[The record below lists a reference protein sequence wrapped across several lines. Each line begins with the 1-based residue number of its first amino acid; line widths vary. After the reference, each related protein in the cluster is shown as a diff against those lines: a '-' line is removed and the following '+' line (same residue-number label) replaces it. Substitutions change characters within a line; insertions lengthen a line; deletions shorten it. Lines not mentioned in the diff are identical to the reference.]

1 MTQQQ
6 TKNPFLKLL
15 PFAIIALA
23 LIAAVG
29 MIKSKAKIQSR
40 PTVITSPLVE
50 VLEVKLETVQLSVK
64 SQGNVE
70 AKQKTKMVSE
80 VSGRVIWISENF
92 QNGALVS
99 KGEALL
105 QIETVNYEAALALA
119 NAELRKAELDLME
132 EEIRS
137 QQAEA
142 DWQLAQKLKPQTNR
156 HPTDLTLRKPH
167 LIRALA
173 AIEAS
178 KAQLKLAEKN
188 LQRTHIN
195 ASFQGIIDKKSV
207 ELGQYINSGSALA
220 TLLATNTAEVRLPLS
235 PSDFKQLEKEGLNSA
250 VTITI
255 PNSEPG
261 QSWSA
266 IISRIEKNLDPV
278 THLRYAIAS
287 IQDPYKLN
295 KQDSQALPLG
305 TFVNALIEGAT
316 LEQVARIPRYALHN
330 NTSLFIVDKSN
341 VLHSRAIQFSKL
353 DKNTLLVKQGLT
365 EGEKVVLT
373 RLALMTDNMQVSV
386 STQNVKQTGS
396 H

>member
-29 MIKSKAKIQSR
+29 MIKSKPKIQSR
-40 PTVITSPLVE
+40 PTALISPLVE
-50 VLEVKLETVQLSVK
+50 VLEVKFETVQLSVK

-70 AKQKTKMVSE
+70 AKQQTKMLSE
-80 VSGRVIWISENF
+80 VSGRVVWISEKF

-105 QIETVNYEAALALA
+105 RIETVNYEAALALA
-119 NAELRKAELDLME
+119 NAELRKAELELME
-132 EEIRS
+132 EKIRS

-142 DWQLAQKLKPQTNR
+142 DWHLAQKLKPQTNR
-156 HPTDLTLRKPH
+156 RPTALTLRKPH

-173 AIEAS
+173 VIEAS

-195 ASFQGIIDKKSV
+195 AAFQGIIDKKSV

-220 TLLATNTAEVRLPLS
+220 TLLSTNTAEVRLPLS
-235 PSDFKQLEKEGLNSA
+235 PSEFKQLEKEGLNSA

-255 PNSEPG
+255 PESESG
-261 QSWSA
+261 QSWPA
-266 IISRIEKNLDPV
+266 IISRIEQNSDSV
-278 THLRYAIAS
+278 THLRYVIAS

-295 KQDSQALPLG
+295 EQNSQALPLG
-305 TFVNALIEGAT
+305 TFVNASIEGKN
-316 LEQVARIPRYALHN
+316 LEQVTRIPRYALHN

-341 VLHSRAIQFSKL
+341 TLHSRIIQFSKL
-353 DKNTLLVKQGLT
+353 DKNILLVKQGLS

-373 RLALMTDNMQVSV
+373 RLALMTDNMQVNV